1 MAYYDLISEN
11 DESTVVA
18 EDVRMSRGLVPDI
31 SSGASEGMK
40 M

>member
-1 MAYYDLISEN
+1 MLKKKSPFEGDFFNGLKCQ
-11 DESTVVA
+11 
-18 EDVRMSRGLVPDI
+18 MSRGLVPDI